1 MKPLLFATAAAIVL
15 FASPALAG
23 WTRWVVPQGWACS
36 AYEYAHRCNVERNVR
51 THRCEC
57 LVR

>member
-15 FASPALAG
+15 FGSPAMAG
-23 WTRWVVPQGWACS
+23 WTRWVVPHGWACS
-36 AYEYAHRCNVERNVR
+36 AYEYAHRCNVELSVR
-51 THRCEC
+51 THRCAC